1 MRNPAF
7 EGADD
12 QRGEQPL
19 IFGRE
24 GSVARLTLN
33 RPRIGNALDLSLAR
47 ALMEAAIRC
56 DEDETIRCVVLTGA
70 GKLFCAGGDIGSFA
84 EAADN
89 IAGLLKQLTA
99 YLHMAI
105 SRFARMG
112 KPLVTVVNGHAAGAG
127 LSLAILGDIV
137 LAARSA
143 QFTLAYCGIG
153 LSPDGGSTW
162 LLPRLIG
169 LRQTQ
174 ELALTNKRIPAEE
187 AARLGLITRVVDDE
201 ALAAD
206 AQFTVKALASSAT
219 QALGA
224 TRHLLLSSFETSLE
238 TQMEL
243 EARAIAAAS
252 RTAEGR
258 EGQAA
263 FLAKRSPTFADQRTL
278 PATPEVEKRPLPQ
291 DDRSEIGPSNV
302 PRQA

>member
-7 EGADD
+7 VAADG
-12 QRGEQPL
+12 QTTERPL
-19 IFGRE
+19 VFHRE
-24 GSVARLTLN
+24 GPVARLTLN
-33 RPRIGNALDLSLAR
+33 RPKVGNALDLALAQ
-47 ALMEAAIRC
+47 ALMEAAIEC
-56 DEDETIRCVVLTGA
+56 DEDEAIRCVVLTGA
-70 GKLFCAGGDIGSFA
+70 GKLFCAGGDVGSFA
-84 EAADN
+84 AAGDN
-89 IAGLLKQLTA
+89 VAGLLKQLTA

-112 KPLVTVVNGHAAGAG
+112 KPLVTIVNGHAAGAG

-137 LAARSA
+137 LSARSA

-169 LRQTQ
+169 LRRTQ
-174 ELALTNKRIPAEE
+174 ELALTNKRIPADE
-187 AARLGLITRVVDDE
+187 AASLGLVTRVVDDA

-206 AQFTVKALASSAT
+206 AELTVRALASAAT
-219 QALGA
+219 HALGA
-224 TRHLLLSSFETSLE
+224 TRNLLLSSFENSLE

-263 FLAKRSPTFADQRTL
+263 FLTKRNPVFADVEAGSPT
-278 PATPEVEKRPLPQ
+278 
-291 DDRSEIGPSNV
+291 
-302 PRQA
+302 